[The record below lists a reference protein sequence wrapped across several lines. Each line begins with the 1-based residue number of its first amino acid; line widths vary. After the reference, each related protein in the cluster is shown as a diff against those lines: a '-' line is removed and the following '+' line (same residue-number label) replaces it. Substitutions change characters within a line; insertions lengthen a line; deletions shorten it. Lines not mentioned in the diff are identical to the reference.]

1 LSHAHAHRSSKPRR
15 WRRVAGAVALVLGVV
30 GLVLILATRLGD
42 NQAAP
47 TVAGAPT
54 RIAIPSV
61 HIESDIIPIG
71 VKGRVVQVPT
81 SIHIVGWDNQTSKLP
96 VKAGSSLLVGH
107 RDSVSS
113 EDGIFRHLGEVKIG
127 QEVQVWTGNKLTVYH
142 VRSVQQFPK
151 NGLPTWVDAVTGPA
165 KVVLVT
171 CGGGLA
177 TGPDGRLHWDANIV
191 VVAT

>member
-1 LSHAHAHRSSKPRR
+1 
-15 WRRVAGAVALVLGVV
+15 
-30 GLVLILATRLGD
+30 
-42 NQAAP
+42 
-47 TVAGAPT
+47 
-54 RIAIPSV
+54 
-61 HIESDIIPIG
+61 
-71 VKGRVVQVPT
+71 QVPT

-127 QEVQVWTGNKLTVYH
+127 QEVEVWTGTKMTVYH
-142 VRSVQQFPK
+142 VRSVQSFPK